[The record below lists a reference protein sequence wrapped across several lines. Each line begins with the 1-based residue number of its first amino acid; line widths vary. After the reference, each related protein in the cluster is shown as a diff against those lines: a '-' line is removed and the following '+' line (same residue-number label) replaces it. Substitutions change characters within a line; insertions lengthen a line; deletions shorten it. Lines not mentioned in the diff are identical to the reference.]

1 VPDLPA
7 AEPRLQ
13 RRYLKLVVAHLTPV
27 QRLAAGLHPPPSIA
41 RPFAAVQAAWRFFAN
56 PRVKL
61 PQLCGPLWA
70 CAREEIVDGACDRY
84 ALVVLDWCPLHFN
97 GQQERDDR
105 VTLAHH
111 QDWGYDLLGALLLSD
126 RDGAPIAPLCL
137 ELRAADGVHSTR
149 DDRVL
154 KPLSRLDGLTPV
166 IDEAARFLE
175 SVASPLPLTPLFISD
190 AEADSVGHYRRW
202 DKDGHQFLV
211 RADAQRKVLHD
222 GCERSL
228 SDVTKWMKRTGK
240 AGKLKAIGHVRFKGD
255 KLVEQFVGE
264 TLVLLH
270 RPARTHRVD
279 KRSGKRVHRDMPG
292 PLLSVRLIVSEL
304 RDERG
309 KVLAKWLLLS
319 NCPPSVSAPQLAQWY
334 YWRWRIES
342 FHKLLKQAGQHVEQW
357 QQETAAALS
366 RRLVIVAMSA
376 VIVWRLARDDT
387 PPAHEL
393 RQLLVG
399 LSGRQ
404 IKRTR
409 NARNFTEPAL
419 MAGLGVLIPML
430 YVLLRY
436 DPQEIRR
443 MVQIALP
450 QLFPEAEDT
459 S

>member
-1 VPDLPA
+1 L
-7 AEPRLQ
+7 
-13 RRYLKLVVAHLTPV
+13 
-27 QRLAAGLHPPPSIA
+27 
-41 RPFAAVQAAWRFFAN
+41 
-56 PRVKL
+56 
-61 PQLCGPLWA
+61 A
-70 CAREEIVDGACDRY
+70 CAGEAIASGACDRY

-97 GQQERDDR
+97 GQQARDDR

-154 KPLSRLDGLTPV
+154 APLSRLDGLTPV
-166 IDEAARFLE
+166 IDQAARFLA
-175 SVASPLPLTPLFISD
+175 SVASPLALTPLFISD
-190 AEADSVGHYRRW
+190 AEADSVDHYRRW

-222 GCERSL
+222 GRERSL
-228 SDVTKWMKRTGK
+228 SDVAKWMKRTGK
-240 AGKLKAIGHVRFKGD
+240 LKAVGRVRYKGD
-255 KLVEQFVGE
+255 KLVQQFVGE

-279 KRSGKRVHRDMPG
+279 KRSGKRVHRNIPG

-304 RDERG
+304 RNERG
-309 KVLAKWLLLS
+309 KVLTTWLLLS
-319 NCPPSVSAPQLAQWY
+319 NCPSSVSAPQLTQWY
-334 YWRWRIES
+334 YWRWKIES

-366 RRLVIVAMSA
+366 RRLVIAAMSA

-387 PPAHEL
+387 PPAHDL
-393 RQLLVG
+393 RQLLVE

-409 NARNFTEPAL
+409 NARDFTEPAL

-436 DPQEIRR
+436 DPEEIRR
-443 MVQIALP
+443 MVHAALP
-450 QLFPEAEDT
+450 QLLPNTVDT